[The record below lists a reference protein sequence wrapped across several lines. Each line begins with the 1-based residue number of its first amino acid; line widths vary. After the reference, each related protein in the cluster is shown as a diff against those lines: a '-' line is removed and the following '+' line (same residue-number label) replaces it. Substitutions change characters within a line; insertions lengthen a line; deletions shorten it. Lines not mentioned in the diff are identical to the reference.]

1 MTSSSEASLLESFVL
16 VPCFHMLFPLTCQDR
31 DLLGWAAH
39 FKIPTS
45 LGIFLLSACV
55 PLTLEKLMLLL
66 PSCCQLGPF
75 LCKSEHPFVCCG
87 SNALLWHR
95 NLHRPQLGLLSVRT
109 LLRLLQG
116 LRIQPPHFPPKVAST
131 TLVVMQKDFLKSY
144 TSEIL
149 DQDTLPS
156 PRLLALVKA
165 NVDNLDAK
173 VGWKWVPWKFRL
185 SQKAH
190 DDKDSIALASRPRK
204 IAKLDLSDLLLDD
217 IPLREPLQG
226 NWAIT
231 SFRRFFRFTVLLWL
245 FAKVAI

>member
-1 MTSSSEASLLESFVL
+1 M
-16 VPCFHMLFPLTCQDR
+16 
-31 DLLGWAAH
+31 
-39 FKIPTS
+39 
-45 LGIFLLSACV
+45 
-55 PLTLEKLMLLL
+55 
-66 PSCCQLGPF
+66 
-75 LCKSEHPFVCCG
+75 
-87 SNALLWHR
+87 
-95 NLHRPQLGLLSVRT
+95 
-109 LLRLLQG
+109 
-116 LRIQPPHFPPKVAST
+116 
-131 TLVVMQKDFLKSY
+131 KSY

-165 NVDNLDAK
+165 NVNNLDAK
-173 VGWKWVPWKFRL
+173 VGWRWVPWKFRL
-185 SQKAH
+185 SQKAC